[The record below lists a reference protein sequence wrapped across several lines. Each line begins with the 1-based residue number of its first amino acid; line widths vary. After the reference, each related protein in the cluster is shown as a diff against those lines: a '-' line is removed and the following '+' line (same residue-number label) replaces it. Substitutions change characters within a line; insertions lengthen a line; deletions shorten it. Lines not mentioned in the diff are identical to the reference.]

1 MTDVATLTSGQIRF
15 ASLTDPKRQ
24 KLSIAEATRPARQL
38 ISNHQKKHRKSQ
50 GRKKVKGAELAIYH
64 NWFTPLCWSIITEAA
79 RIVGPDMSPTRIVKT
94 CQAREPEIFRG
105 LRRETVKGWIDRS
118 GDRPRWSDAVV
129 RRAEIGNAPGHA
141 NGGRRGILVSTS
153 HNNQGQGTYMSR

>member
-1 MTDVATLTSGQIRF
+1 M
-15 ASLTDPKRQ
+15 
-24 KLSIAEATRPARQL
+24 
-38 ISNHQKKHRKSQ
+38 
-50 GRKKVKGAELAIYH
+50 
-64 NWFTPLCWSIITEAA
+64 ITEAA
-79 RIVGPDMSPTRIVKT
+79 RIVGPDMSPTRIVKM

-118 GDRPRWSDAVV
+118 GDRPRWSDAVL

-153 HNNQGQGTYMSR
+153 HNDQGHGTYMS